1 MNTMKCWICGKS
13 GNTGEHLIKA
23 SDLKSYFGH
32 VDQKAPLFFHTS
44 EKKNI
49 PVGSIKKSKRLKSNA
64 LICNHCNSSV
74 TQPYDRAWEQLS
86 NYLRANWEEV
96 TNPGKVKLTK
106 VFPGNVRKSLVYVHL
121 YFVKLFG
128 CRIVE
133 DGVPI
138 DISSFQTALLR
149 SKSQKNIYLA
159 IGPRPG
165 NIDHKY
171 AGLTPVQSLNI
182 NGDSAFATW
191 LYMIDQIAVNII
203 YVTKYRHPNVM
214 ENTFH
219 PDNFTINIKIKEF
232 RT

>member
-1 MNTMKCWICGKS
+1 MKCWICGKNA
-13 GNTGEHLIKA
+13 NTGEHLLKA

-32 VDQKAPLFFHTS
+32 IDQKAPLYFHTS
-44 EKKNI
+44 KKKNI
-49 PVGSIKKSKRLKSNA
+49 PVGSIKKSKRLKSTA
-64 LICNHCNSSV
+64 LICNQCNSSL

-86 NYLRANWEEV
+86 EYLRMNWEQIY
-96 TNPGKVKLTK
+96 NSRKVNLTK
-106 VFPGNVRKSLVYVHL
+106 VFPGDVRKSLLYVHL

-128 CRIVE
+128 CRVVE

-138 DISSFQTALLR
+138 DISSFQAALLR
-149 SKSQKNIYLA
+149 SKSHKNIYLA
-159 IGPRPG
+159 IGHRPG
-165 NIDHKY
+165 NVEHKY
-171 AGLTPVQSLNI
+171 AGLTPIESLNL

-214 ENTFH
+214 KNTFH
-219 PDNFTINIKIKEF
+219 PDNFVVNLAIKEF